1 MKKRIYSWILA
12 SAYLVW
18 GVLLFLAVP
27 KFQETVSGFNIS
39 ATLVMRTIFAFG
51 PYGCLLLAVAIGV
64 AIIFIDL
71 RFHRRFVSL
80 VFTVTLLLWVYCMT
94 AFAITNFTRQMT

>member
-1 MKKRIYSWILA
+1 MKVRIYSWILA
-12 SAYLVW
+12 GAYLLW

-27 KFQETVSGFNIS
+27 RFQEIVSGFNIS
-39 ATLVMRTIFAFG
+39 ATLVMRAMFAVG

-64 AIIFIDL
+64 ALTLNNL

-80 VFTVTLLLWVYCMT
+80 FFTITLLLWVYCMA

>member
-1 MKKRIYSWILA
+1 MKKRTYSWILA

-27 KFQETVSGFNIS
+27 RLQAIVSGFNIS
-39 ATLVMRTIFAFG
+39 ATLLMRAIFAVG
-51 PYGCLLLAVAIGV
+51 PYGYLFLAVAFGF
-64 AIIFIDL
+64 AIVFNEL

-80 VFTVTLLLWVYCMT
+80 FFTITLLLWVYSIT
-94 AFAITNFTRQMT
+94 AFAVTNFTRQMT